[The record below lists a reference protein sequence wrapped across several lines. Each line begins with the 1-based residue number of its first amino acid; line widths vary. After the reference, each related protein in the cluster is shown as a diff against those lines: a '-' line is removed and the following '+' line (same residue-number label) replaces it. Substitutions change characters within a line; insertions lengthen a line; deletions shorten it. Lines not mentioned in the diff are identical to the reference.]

1 MSGLTAK
8 QKSKQLA
15 EENERLNIE
24 YLKTFIDPSI
34 MNDFLRGTKR
44 NCKFSDTIFKNTNFV
59 YSYLEAM
66 AKYGTNHWW
75 LSDEPAT
82 VAHFQMHEEKFLI
95 PFDKYQSSIE
105 ETIGRKIEMHE
116 LLLSELT
123 EMVDKVYSGKKIT
136 ATDKTNF
143 EKASKSKRASLI
155 EHGIMLR

>member
-8 QKSKQLA
+8 QKAKQLA
-15 EENERLNIE
+15 EENERQNIE

-44 NCKFSDTIFKNTNFV
+44 NCKFSDIIFKNTNFV

-105 ETIGRKIEMHE
+105 KTIGRKIEMHE

>member
-15 EENERLNIE
+15 EENVNQNIE
-24 YLKTFIDPSI
+24 YLKTFIDASI

-44 NCKFSDTIFKNTNFV
+44 NCKFSDTIFKNTNYV
-59 YSYLEAM
+59 YLYLEAM

-75 LSDEPAT
+75 LSDEPAV

-105 ETIGRKIEMHE
+105 KTIGRKIEMHE
-116 LLLSELT
+116 LLLTELT
-123 EMVDKVYSGKKIT
+123 GMVDKVYAGEQLTEDDFIQ
-136 ATDKTNF
+136 F
-143 EKASKSKRASLI
+143 EKVSKLKREDLI
-155 EHGIMLR
+155 QHGVLFR

>member
-8 QKSKQLA
+8 QKAKQLA

>member
-8 QKSKQLA
+8 QKAKQLA
-15 EENERLNIE
+15 EENERQNIE